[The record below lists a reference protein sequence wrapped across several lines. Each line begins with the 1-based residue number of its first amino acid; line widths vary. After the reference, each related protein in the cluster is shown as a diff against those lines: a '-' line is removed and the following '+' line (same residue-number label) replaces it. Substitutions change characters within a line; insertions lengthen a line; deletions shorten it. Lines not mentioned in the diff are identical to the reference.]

1 MPPEDLERKL
11 TAILS
16 ADVVGYSRLMGEDDA
31 ATVRTLTGYRE
42 TMTALIKEHRGRVV
56 DSPGDNLLA
65 EFSSVIHAV
74 NCAVEIQRELKER
87 NAELPEARRL
97 EYRIG
102 VNLGDV
108 IEEGERIYGDGVN
121 IAARLESLAEPGGIC
136 ISGSVYS
143 QIKNRLKLEYEGL
156 GEQEVK
162 NIKEPVPVYR
172 ILMGTEGVGHVA
184 AKKKK
189 PRVLPKVAIA
199 LGVIVILLVAA
210 AGVIWNIYFRLP
222 DVKGIPEGKKDFALP
237 DGPSVA
243 VLPFDNMSGDPKQE
257 YFSDGLTDT
266 IISGLSAV
274 RGLLVIARNSTF
286 VYKDRPVKVQDVARE
301 LGAQYVLEGSV
312 QKTKHR
318 GRITVQL
325 IDANTGH
332 HVWSDTYDKDLE
344 DIFALQDEITL
355 EIMRAVGME
364 IVGGGQAGEVS
375 PPPSGSLKVV
385 MKGAKALEYLYRF
398 NKEDNILGRRE
409 LEEAIA
415 LDPEYAVLYSMLAIS
430 HFMDLWYQTSESPLI
445 SFAQATK
452 NTKKALALNDE
463 DWGANFALSHLYFFR
478 NEHDKAIAAA
488 ERAIAL
494 NPNGAEAYS
503 LLGFL
508 LTYFGNAE
516 EGIRLLEKA
525 IRLNPIFPAQ
535 YLHLLGN
542 AYWFLG
548 QYEDAIEL
556 YKKVLKRSPNHLLA
570 HINLTA
576 SYSASDRE
584 EQARQQAQ
592 ELLRLDPAFSLDRWA
607 ERVSP
612 LFEDEAVG
620 ERYIADLRKAGLK

>member
-1 MPPEDLERKL
+1 MAPQDLERKL

-16 ADVVGYSRLMGEDDA
+16 ADVEGYSRLMRDDEE
-31 ATVRTLTGYRE
+31 ATVRTLTDYRR
-42 TMTALIKEHRGRVV
+42 TMASLIQQYRGRVV

-65 EFSSVIHAV
+65 EFASVVDAV
-74 NCAVEIQRELKER
+74 NCAVEIQRELAKR
-87 NAELPEARRL
+87 NAELPEDRRMDF
-97 EYRIG
+97 RIG
-102 VNLGDV
+102 LNLGDV
-108 IEEGERIYGDGVN
+108 VTEGERIYGDGVN
-121 IAARLESLAEPGGIC
+121 IAARMEGLAEGGGIC
-136 ISGSVYS
+136 LSGTVYDA
-143 QIKNRLKLEYEGL
+143 IENKIGLEYEDL
-156 GEQEVK
+156 GQQEVK
-162 NIKEPVPVYR
+162 NISKPVRAYRVVMGKE
-172 ILMGTEGVGHVA
+172 GGQ
-184 AKKKK
+184 KKTS
-189 PRVLPKVAIA
+189 RVWRKVAIA
-199 LGVIVILLVAA
+199 LGLIVVLLAGT
-210 AGVIWNIYFRLP
+210 AGVIWNVYFRLP
-222 DVKGIPEGKKDFALP
+222 EVKGVTSGMEDFELPE
-237 DGPSVA
+237 GPSVA
-243 VLPFDNMSGDPKQE
+243 VLPFVNMSGDPEQE

-286 VYKDRPVKVQDVARE
+286 VYKDRPVKVQNVARE
-301 LGAQYVLEGSV
+301 LGAQYVVEGSV

-325 IDANTGH
+325 IDASTGH
-332 HVWSDTYDKDLE
+332 HVWSDTYEKDLK

-364 IVGGGQAGEVS
+364 IVGGGQAGVVS

-398 NKEDNILGRRE
+398 NKEDNILGRQE

-445 SFAQATK
+445 SFAQASK

-463 DWGANFALSHLYFFR
+463 DWGAHFALSHFYFFR
-478 NEHDKAIAAA
+478 NEHDKAIASA

-494 NPNGAEAYS
+494 NPNAAEAYS

-508 LTYFGNAE
+508 LTYFGNTE

-548 QYEDAIEL
+548 QYEDSIEL

-576 SYSASDRE
+576 TYSASGRQE
-584 EQARQQAQ
+584 EARQQAQ

-612 LFEDEAVG
+612 LFEDKSQAEQ
-620 ERYIADLRKAGLK
+620 YIADLRKAGLK